1 MNYFGDAL
9 QEELQPQ
16 PQPWLSTWVSHL
28 SCMAP
33 YMSPPCFSA
42 LVPFFLSAR
51 WWPFFPEALQAHDLL
66 IPHKCCPVNINNT
79 TANGLHNWLPVH
91 TRSSSVSSIP
101 WQTYT
106 GKPGRCLSK
115 TQQASKKTAMTQQGL
130 GNFNKRRVYYFFFF
144 YVKTDGIQP

>member
-1 MNYFGDAL
+1 MLLTGIWTISVMLYRRNYSPSLSLDY
-9 QEELQPQ
+9 QP
-16 PQPWLSTWVSHL
+16 VSHTSAAWPLTCHLLASRLWFL
-28 SCMAP
+28 S
-33 YMSPPCFSA
+33 
-42 LVPFFLSAR
+42 FFLSAR

-66 IPHKCCPVNINNT
+66 RPRKCCPVNVNNT

-130 GNFNKRRVYYFFFF
+130 GNFNKRRVYYFFFLM
-144 YVKTDGIQP
+144 